1 MVIGQPFGVLG
12 MDRAGGVGWLQ
23 LETREG
29 LQALAELAEI
39 EGVPATGLQE
49 IRAGRKLAD
58 LELKQ
63 ALGRRGQPR
72 LTAAFPIGQDEA
84 LLGALFAIEV
94 PQAPDVVNSYS
105 SWLARQ
111 EQRTVQ
117 G

>member
-1 MVIGQPFGVLG
+1 VS
-12 MDRAGGVGWLQ
+12 WLQ

-39 EGVPATGLQE
+39 EGVPAAGLEE

-58 LELKQ
+58 LELRQ
-63 ALGRRGQPR
+63 ALGRTGRPQLVAAVPMGQ
-72 LTAAFPIGQDEA
+72 GEA
-84 LLGALFAIEV
+84 LLGALFAIE
-94 PQAPDVVNSYS
+94 PLHSPDVMNSYS